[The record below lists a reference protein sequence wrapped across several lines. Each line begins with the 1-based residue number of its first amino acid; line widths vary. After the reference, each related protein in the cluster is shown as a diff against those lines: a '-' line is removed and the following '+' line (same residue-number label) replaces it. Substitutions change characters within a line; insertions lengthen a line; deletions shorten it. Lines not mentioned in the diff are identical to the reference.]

1 MGGRQVAEA
10 ASALDAINHQTL
22 GWTTN
27 MKIDSPQ
34 SPCPRNDLDIERF
47 WKLADDLQ
55 EQTVGH
61 AKDMFAFVETAS
73 PERLF
78 SLLIQYRYFTAYYIA
93 DIALLIARLQ
103 PGRMRSF
110 LADILLDELGGGDH
124 TQAHPELYD
133 AFLTSLGIERAPL
146 DEMPLDRRALADNI
160 ALLESAR
167 AKLINPD
174 HDTAYG
180 IGLRGMG
187 GECVCQI
194 YLARLYEHLILNPY
208 IREHTASIDWTFWEL
223 HIGEHD
229 IAHRENLRRLI
240 GEEVAGMDSG
250 SVAALAA
257 GFRDSMSAW
266 SAFWRNIHDEATK
279 PAGQASGPRSAVGEL
294 VLGPI
299 KDDRHADAAIHQF
312 HLAIGV
318 HDLQQA
324 RQFYCE
330 VLGAKQGRS
339 TKNLIDLDFYGHHL
353 VIHQTPKDADTADN
367 AFGSAFY
374 GETVRVPHFG
384 MNLNW
389 RDWSALAERIKSKEY
404 AFIDPPH
411 VRMRDLPGE
420 HATMFL
426 NDPSGNSLEFKAFR
440 NHDEVFSVI
449 FSNSTR
455 DIFGLDSLVEKAAAA
470 A

>member
-1 MGGRQVAEA
+1 
-10 ASALDAINHQTL
+10 
-22 GWTTN
+22 

-34 SPCPRNDLDIERF
+34 SSCPRNHVDIDQF

-55 EQTVGH
+55 GRTVEH

-73 PERLF
+73 PQRLF
-78 SLLIQYRYFTAYYIA
+78 SLLVQYRYFTVYYIS

-133 AFLTSLGIERAPL
+133 RFLASLGIEHSAL
-146 DEMPLDRRALADNI
+146 DGMALADNI
-160 ALLESAR
+160 ALLETAR
-167 AKLINPD
+167 SKLIAPENT
-174 HDTAYG
+174 TAYG

-208 IREHTASIDWTFWEL
+208 IRERTASIDWTFWEL

-229 IAHRENLRRLI
+229 IAHRENLRKLI
-240 GEEVAGMDSG
+240 SDEVAGMDG
-250 SVAALAA
+250 DSVTALEA

-266 SAFWRNIHDEATK
+266 SAFWQNIHDDATK
-279 PAGQASGPRSAVGEL
+279 PQGRESNPRATVGDV
-294 VLGPI
+294 VLGPVEGGRSADTDI
-299 KDDRHADAAIHQF
+299 KQF

-324 RQFYCE
+324 RQFYCD

-339 TKNLIDLDFYGHHL
+339 TRNLIDLDFYGHHL
-353 VIHQTPKDADTADN
+353 VIHQTPQGADNTDN

-389 RDWSALAERIKSKEY
+389 RDWSSLADRIKSKDY

>member
-1 MGGRQVAEA
+1 
-10 ASALDAINHQTL
+10 
-22 GWTTN
+22 

-34 SPCPRNDLDIERF
+34 SPRPNNNVDIARF
-47 WKLADDLQ
+47 WTLADDLQ
-55 EQTVGH
+55 AKTVEH
-61 AKDMFAFVETAS
+61 AKDMFAFVETAD
-73 PERLF
+73 PQRLF
-78 SLLIQYRYFTAYYIA
+78 SLLVQYRYFTVYYIS

-133 AFLTSLGIERAPL
+133 DFLSSLGIEHASL
-146 DEMPLDRRALADNI
+146 DDMALAGNI
-160 ALLESAR
+160 ALLETAR
-167 AKLINPD
+167 GRLIDPRSN
-174 HDTAYG
+174 TAYG

-208 IREHTASIDWTFWEL
+208 IRERAARIDWKFWEL
-223 HIGEHD
+223 HVGEHD
-229 IAHRENLRRLI
+229 IAHRENLRKLI
-240 GEEVAGMDSG
+240 SEEVAGMDSG
-250 SVAALAA
+250 SVEALEA
-257 GFRDSMSAW
+257 GFRDSMTAW
-266 SAFWRNIHDEATK
+266 SAFWRNIHDEATL
-279 PAGQASGPRSAVGEL
+279 PSGQDSNDRAAVGEV
-294 VLGPI
+294 VLGTL
-299 KDDRHADAAIHQF
+299 RADEDAVIHQF

-324 RQFYCE
+324 RQFYCD

-353 VIHQTPKDADTADN
+353 VIHQTPKGGEDSDN
-367 AFGSAFY
+367 SFGSAFY

-389 RDWSALAERIKSKEY
+389 HDWSSLADRIKAKEY
-404 AFIDPPH
+404 SFIDPPH
-411 VRMRDLPGE
+411 VRMRDMPGE

-455 DIFGLDSLVEKAAAA
+455 DIFGLDSLVQKAAAA
-470 A
+470 

>member
-1 MGGRQVAEA
+1 
-10 ASALDAINHQTL
+10 
-22 GWTTN
+22 

-34 SPCPRNDLDIERF
+34 SPRSRNNVDIDQF
-47 WKLADDLQ
+47 WTLADTLQ
-55 EQTVGH
+55 EHTVDH

-73 PERLF
+73 PQRLF
-78 SLLIQYRYFTAYYIA
+78 SLLVQYRYFTVYYIS

-124 TQAHPELYD
+124 TQAHPQLYD
-133 AFLTSLGIERAPL
+133 DFLASLGIEHSSL
-146 DEMPLDRRALADNI
+146 DDTSLDGMALADNI
-160 ALLESAR
+160 ALLDTAR
-167 AKLINPD
+167 AQLIDPD
-174 HDTAYG
+174 HNTAYG

-194 YLARLYEHLILNPY
+194 YLARLYEHLIRNPY

-229 IAHRENLRRLI
+229 IAHRENLRKLI
-240 GEEVAGMDSG
+240 SDEVAGMDSG
-250 SVAALAA
+250 SVAALEA
-257 GFRDSMSAW
+257 GFRDSMAAW
-266 SAFWRNIHDEATK
+266 SAFWQNIHNEANK
-279 PAGQASGPRSAVGEL
+279 PVDQASNPRAAIAEV
-294 VLGPI
+294 VLGPARN
-299 KDDRHADAAIHQF
+299 DQDADAAIHQF

-324 RQFYCE
+324 RQFYCD
-330 VLGAKQGRS
+330 VLGATQGRS
-339 TKNLIDLDFYGHHL
+339 TRNLIDLDFYGHHL
-353 VIHQTPKDADTADN
+353 VIHQTPTDAASADN

-389 RDWSALAERIKSKEY
+389 RDWSALADRIKSKDY

>member
-1 MGGRQVAEA
+1 MP
-10 ASALDAINHQTL
+10 STDQTT
-22 GWTTN
+22 GWTTD

-34 SPCPRNDLDIERF
+34 SPCSRNNVDIDQF
-47 WKLADDLQ
+47 WTLADDLQ
-55 EQTVGH
+55 EKTVEH

-78 SLLIQYRYFTAYYIA
+78 SLLVQYRYFTVYYIS

-133 AFLTSLGIERAPL
+133 DFLTSLGIEHSSL
-146 DEMPLDRRALADNI
+146 DDMALADNI
-160 ALLESAR
+160 ALLETAR
-167 AKLINPD
+167 ARMITPESN
-174 HDTAYG
+174 TAYG

-208 IREHTASIDWTFWEL
+208 IREHTAKIDWTFWKL

-229 IAHRENLRRLI
+229 IAHRENLRKLI
-240 GEEVAGMDSG
+240 SDEVAGMDSG
-250 SVAALAA
+250 SVTALEA
-257 GFRDSMSAW
+257 GFRDSMTAW
-266 SAFWRNIHDEATK
+266 SAFWQNIQNEATK
-279 PAGQASGPRSAVGEL
+279 PVGQESNQRAAIGEVVVGPGQEHQDV
-294 VLGPI
+294 
-299 KDDRHADAAIHQF
+299 DDAIHQF

-324 RQFYCE
+324 RQFYCD
-330 VLGAKQGRS
+330 VLGARQGRS

-353 VIHQTPKDADTADN
+353 VIHQTPKDAENTDN

-389 RDWSALAERIKSKEY
+389 RDWSSLADRIKSKDY
-404 AFIDPPH
+404 SFIDPPH

-455 DIFGLDSLVEKAAAA
+455 DIFGLDSLVKKAAAA
-470 A
+470 

>member
-1 MGGRQVAEA
+1 
-10 ASALDAINHQTL
+10 
-22 GWTTN
+22 

-34 SPCPRNDLDIERF
+34 SPRSRNHVDIDQF
-47 WKLADDLQ
+47 WTLADTLQ
-55 EQTVGH
+55 DHTVDH

-73 PERLF
+73 PQRLF
-78 SLLIQYRYFTAYYIA
+78 SLLVQYRYFTVYYIC

-124 TQAHPELYD
+124 TQAHPQLYD
-133 AFLTSLGIERAPL
+133 DFLASLGIEHSSL
-146 DEMPLDRRALADNI
+146 DDTSLDGMALADNI
-160 ALLESAR
+160 ALLDTAR
-167 AKLINPD
+167 AQLIDPD
-174 HDTAYG
+174 HNTAYG

-194 YLARLYEHLILNPY
+194 YLARLYEHLVRNPY
-208 IREHTASIDWTFWEL
+208 IREHSASIDWTFWEL

-229 IAHRENLRRLI
+229 IAHRENLRKLI
-240 GEEVAGMDSG
+240 SDEVAGMDSG
-250 SVAALAA
+250 SVAALEA
-257 GFRDSMSAW
+257 GFRDSMAAW
-266 SAFWRNIHDEATK
+266 SAFWQNIHNEANK
-279 PAGQASGPRSAVGEL
+279 PVDQASNPRAAIAEV
-294 VLGPI
+294 VLGPARN
-299 KDDRHADAAIHQF
+299 DQDADAAIHQF

-324 RQFYCE
+324 RQFYCD
-330 VLGAKQGRS
+330 VLGARQGRS
-339 TKNLIDLDFYGHHL
+339 TRNLIDLDFYGHHL
-353 VIHQTPKDADTADN
+353 VIHQTPTDAAAADN

-389 RDWSALAERIKSKEY
+389 RDWSALADRIKSKDH

-455 DIFGLDSLVEKAAAA
+455 DIFGLDSLVDKAAAA